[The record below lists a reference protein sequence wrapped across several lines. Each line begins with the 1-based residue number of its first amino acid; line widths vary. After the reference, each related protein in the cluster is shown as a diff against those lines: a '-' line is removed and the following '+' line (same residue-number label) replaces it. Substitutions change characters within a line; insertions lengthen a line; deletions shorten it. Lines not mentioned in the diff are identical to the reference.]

1 MNVSVELNQATI
13 NILEETAN
21 KKGISVPDMVRIII
35 NEWAIRNELL
45 KAANVKPF

>member
-1 MNVSVELNQATI
+1 MNVSVKLNQATI

-21 KKGISVPDMVRIII
+21 KNGISVSDAVRIII

-45 KAANVKPF
+45 KAANAKPF